1 MRATTLIFDREY
13 YFSLDNLCKDMFL
26 RRNMDSQ
33 GFVLLRVIADFR
45 RIKTLLGEGSMS
57 FQHLREVAAHVPN
70 TEYVTGEDGEDR
82 LRSRGNW
89 KDFVLPN
96 EERVPQAQ
104 NDGPQIKTS
113 QAHQSISIPPDFHM
127 GNGLRSAPPN
137 MNGFQDAFI
146 SQYTPMHFPHGLG
159 AEPHAADQWPGR
171 VESPQAEDRR
181 ASITSPLNK
190 VQSPNHEPKGLYG
203 IMNGHRDSMSS
214 NPPGKENTFPDEN
227 IALLKVVVKDPDFQG
242 HEDSSAME
250 DSVPARTSGL
260 RGGAG
265 SPEQFERVRGL
276 QFGQNPVALK
286 KSGEQAMYFTQGEGP
301 RPELM
306 RPGYIHEDYVTLR
319 EQAWKQR
326 AENHFGGALLV
337 LYPLWADFLAVPHQF
352 NVAMYEDFKSWALED
367 EEKGNDNGKKYL
379 VKFYDAMLGGN
390 NAMSDRISTDIVA
403 IARGESGGN
412 RPTWSKL
419 RGAWRNGATN
429 LKTRKRLADLLTPEE
444 REELDRN
451 S

>member
-1 MRATTLIFDREY
+1 MTREY

-26 RRNMDSQ
+26 RKNMDSQ

-57 FQHLREVAAHVPN
+57 YEHLRGVAAHVPN
-70 TEYVTGEDGEDR
+70 TEFVTGEDGEDR
-82 LRSRGNW
+82 VRSRGNW
-89 KDFVLPN
+89 KDFVLPV

-104 NDGPQIKTS
+104 NEGPQIQS
-113 QAHQSISIPPDFHM
+113 HQPRHSINMPPEFHM
-127 GNGLRSAPPN
+127 SNGLRSAPPA

-146 SQYTPMHFPHGLG
+146 NHHQSAHFSHGIVD
-159 AEPHAADQWPGR
+159 EPHNTDQWPSR
-171 VESPQAEDRR
+171 LEDPQADDRR
-181 ASITSPLNK
+181 ASVTSPLSK
-190 VQSPNHEPKGLYG
+190 VQSPSQESKAVYG
-203 IMNGHRDSMSS
+203 VMTNGHRDSMSS
-214 NPPGKENTFPDEN
+214 TTPGKENTFPDEN
-227 IALLKVVVKDPDFQG
+227 VPLLKVVVRDPDHQG
-242 HEDSSAME
+242 QEETSIED
-250 DSVPARTSGL
+250 DSVQSRTSGL

-265 SPEQFERVRGL
+265 SPEQFERIRGL

-286 KSGEQAMYFTQGEGP
+286 KSGEQAMYFTQGEGS
-301 RPELM
+301 RLELM
-306 RPGYIHEDYVTLR
+306 KPGYIHEDYLVLR
-319 EQAWKQR
+319 DQALNQR

-352 NVAMYEDFKSWALED
+352 NVGMYEEFKTWALED
-367 EEKGNDNGKKYL
+367 AEKGNDNGKKYL

-390 NAMSDRISTDIVA
+390 NAMTERISNDIVN
-403 IARGESGGN
+403 IARAESGSN
-412 RPTWSKL
+412 RQTWLKL

-429 LKTRKRLADLLTPEE
+429 LKTRKRLADLLTVEE